1 MTSEERFERIEN
13 TLQAAADTLKT
24 LAQSQARTQE
34 AITDMAASI
43 GKYVDAAEART
54 RRLEENLDALIRA
67 ITAEHSNG
75 KTKH

>member
-1 MTSEERFERIEN
+1 MSLEEQLTAVAT
-13 TLQAAADTLKT
+13 TLQAVVNAQ
-24 LAQSQARTQE
+24 LALTNAQTRTQE
-34 AITDMAASI
+34 TIADMAASI

-54 RRLEENLDALIRA
+54 KRLEENLDGLIRA

>member
-1 MTSEERFERIEN
+1 MNLEEQLTAVAT
-13 TLQAAADTLKT
+13 TLQAVVNAQ
-24 LAQSQARTQE
+24 LALTNAQARTQE
-34 AITDMAASI
+34 TIADMAASV

-54 RRLEENLDALIRA
+54 KRLEENLDGLIRA